1 MNEETTVNSNTEA
14 LQTQI
19 TQEQPQRQETTKEE
33 APVQSENTWSIPDE
47 YKDKAWAKN
56 IKSQEDLLKSY
67 DNAQS
72 LIGKKTI
79 GLPDWNDEK
88 QVEEYFKKVVP
99 EKYDIDVFTDDEKT
113 IYENI
118 YKEVGLSQYQA
129 KKLTD
134 KYVESMK
141 PTLEADYGVQA
152 LETKLK
158 AEYKDESYLKD
169 LTKEVLGIFGKDV
182 FDSHNINN
190 DGIVQLFKGFE
201 KLKQQYGVN
210 ELTANV
216 SNEMGNTGVTIGELD
231 KQIDASYAKIQ
242 SLAGKINGHEEKA
255 NEIKKYNELVI
266 KRARSK

>member
-1 MNEETTVNSNTEA
+1 MNEETTASSNTEA
-14 LQTQI
+14 LQTQEQPQVLQDT
-19 TQEQPQRQETTKEE
+19 TQEQPQQIK
-33 APVQSENTWSIPDE
+33 SENTWSIPDE
-47 YKDKAWAKN
+47 YKEKAWAKN

-141 PTLEADYGVQA
+141 PKIEADYGVEA

-158 AEYKDESYLKD
+158 AEYKDESYLKN

-201 KLKQQYGVN
+201 KLKQQYGIS
-210 ELTANV
+210 ELSANV

-231 KQIDASYAKIQ
+231 KQIDESYAKIQ

-255 NEIKKYNELVI
+255 NEIKKYNELVL